1 MSTWLSRRCSGL
13 QADLRTLKL
22 SAESLGTRFDVALVD
37 PPWEEYARRAPG
49 LAQMDT
55 WAWAEIQ
62 ALELEN
68 VMDTPSF
75 IFLWC
80 AAGPLCECFELLL
93 VDTVGGVVSSCRTI
107 HKIHTCNPT
116 SCMM

>member
-1 MSTWLSRRCSGL
+1 MGPET
-13 QADLRTLKL
+13 
-22 SAESLGTRFDVALVD
+22 LGTRFDVALVD

-49 LAQMDT
+49 LAEMDT
-55 WAWAEIQ
+55 WGWAEIQ

-80 AAGPLCECFELLL
+80 AQMRA
-93 VDTVGGVVSSCRTI
+93 
-107 HKIHTCNPT
+107 T
-116 SCMM
+116 S

>member
-1 MSTWLSRRCSGL
+1 MRRL

-62 ALELEN
+62 GLELEN

-75 IFLWC
+75 VFLWC
-80 AAGPLCECFELLL
+80 AAGPVCELLTL
-93 VDTVGGVVSSCRTI
+93 L
-107 HKIHTCNPT
+107 
-116 SCMM
+116 